1 VDRLFLDANILFSAS
16 YCEGAGVAVLWAIE
30 NVALFTSSYAIEE
43 AKRNLAERDQKER
56 LDRLLQP
63 LHVVQTAAAQKAICE
78 EVDLPEKD
86 WPILGGAIA
95 AKATHL
101 ITGDFKHFGRY
112 FGKRIHGV
120 LVLPPADY
128 IRDVERTRAI
138 QVRTCSGLGP
148 SSAAAAWSSGDR
160 PGRR

>member
-16 YCEGAGVAVLWAIE
+16 YREDAGVAVLWSLE
-30 NVALFTSSYAIEE
+30 NVSLFSSPYAIEE
-43 AKRNLAERDQKER
+43 AKRNLAEPAQQKR
-56 LDRLLQP
+56 LDRLIQT
-63 LHVVQTAAAQKAICE
+63 LHVVQAATAPEAIRR

-101 ITGDFKHFGRY
+101 ITGDLKHFGRY
-112 FGKRIHGV
+112 FGKQIHGI

-128 IRDVERTRAI
+128 LRTTS
-138 QVRTCSGLGP
+138 RTF
-148 SSAAAAWSSGDR
+148 
-160 PGRR
+160 

>member
-16 YCEGAGVAVLWAIE
+16 YREDAGVAVLWSLE
-30 NVALFTSSYAIEE
+30 NVGLFSSTYAIEE
-43 AKRNLAERDQKER
+43 AKRNLAEPAQHKR
-56 LDRLLQP
+56 LDRLLQT
-63 LHVVQTAAAQKAICE
+63 LHMVQAATTDEAIRR

-101 ITGDFKHFGRY
+101 ITGDLKHFGRY
-112 FGKRIHGV
+112 FGKQIHGI

-128 IRDVERTRAI
+128 LRTTN
-138 QVRTCSGLGP
+138 RTF
-148 SSAAAAWSSGDR
+148 
-160 PGRR
+160 

>member
-16 YCEGAGVAVLWAIE
+16 YREDAGVAVLWSIK
-30 NVALFTSSYAIEE
+30 NIGLFSSPHAIEE
-43 AKRNLAERDQKER
+43 AKRNLVEPAQKKR
-56 LDRLLQP
+56 LHRLIRA
-63 LHVVQTAAAQKAICE
+63 LHVVQAATAPESIRK

-95 AKATHL
+95 ADATHL

-112 FGKRIHGV
+112 FGKQIHGI

-128 IRDVERTRAI
+128 
-138 QVRTCSGLGP
+138 VRTTSLNF
-148 SSAAAAWSSGDR
+148 
-160 PGRR
+160 